1 MPNLQ
6 LPPYALILFVSAFIN
21 FGLGVYGLINRK
33 EKKLFL
39 HFGISFML
47 LGICLLC
54 TA

>member
-33 EKKLFL
+33 EKNYSYISEFL
-39 HFGISFML
+39 LCCLAYG
-47 LGICLLC
+47 LLC

>member
-33 EKKLFL
+33 EKLFL